1 MSDSTNRNMPLVTVA
16 LAVYNNAAN
25 LEECLQCYEKQTY
38 PHMEILCIDDCSNDN
53 SVEILRR
60 HAESDPRYR
69 IIEKEHNAGL
79 SDTRN
84 ISIDEAKGEYLYLCD
99 ADDICDPDMIEKA
112 VTKAEEDKADMVIW
126 DFYEFGKPIY
136 RLMKKDDPTRLRE
149 DMSREDLC
157 HIGSFMW
164 THLFRTSS
172 LRELN
177 LPFPLGRTKQDLPVH
192 WAACVS
198 FEKISV
204 IPERLY
210 GYRIGDSQISRK
222 KGLVLLDFIY
232 VHDYLKE
239 YLEKSGQFDAYNADY
254 YQSLANAMC
263 SIDVTINAE
272 YRNEAREECRRHL
285 CPEMGTAV
293 KGMDRNVKLFISS
306 LSGNRMAGL
315 LLFILQSLQTLYRK
329 IKH

>member
-1 MSDSTNRNMPLVTVA
+1 MPLVTVA

-126 DFYEFGKPIY
+126 DFYEFGKQIY
-136 RLMKKDDPTRLRE
+136 RLMKKNDPSRLRE
-149 DMSREDLC
+149 DMSRKELC

-192 WAACVS
+192 WAACIMMD
-198 FEKISV
+198 KISI

-210 GYRIGDSQISRK
+210 GYRISAGQTSRK
-222 KGLVLLDFIY
+222 KGKVLLDFIY
-232 VHDYLKE
+232 VHDYLRD
-239 YLEKSGQFDAYNADY
+239 YLEKNGKFD
-254 YQSLANAMC
+254 
-263 SIDVTINAE
+263 E
-272 YRNEAREECRRHL
+272 YRKDFFRSMIIAMYSVYITIDKAYLPEAISLFKKRI
-285 CPEMGTAV
+285 CPEMAEIA
-293 KGMDRNVKLFISS
+293 KDISLSVKLFISYM
-306 LSGNRMAGL
+306 SGNAIAGAL
-315 LLFILQSLQTLYRK
+315 LKVSKYVRK
-329 IKH
+329 MI

>member
-25 LEECLQCYEKQTY
+25 IEECLQCYEKQTY
-38 PHMEILCIDDCSNDN
+38 PKMEILCIDDCSNDN

-69 IIEKEHNAGL
+69 IIEKENNAGL

-126 DFYEFGKPIY
+126 DFYEFGKQIY
-136 RLMKKDDPTRLRE
+136 RLMKKNDPSRLRE
-149 DMSREDLC
+149 DMSRKDLC

-272 YRNEAREECRRHL
+272 YRNEAREECRKHL
-285 CPEMGTAV
+285 RPEMGTVV
-293 KGMDRNVKLFISS
+293 KDMNRNVRLFISS
-306 LSGNRMAGL
+306 LQGNTLAGL

>member
-25 LEECLQCYEKQTY
+25 IEECLQCYEKQTY
-38 PHMEILCIDDCSNDN
+38 PKMEILCIDDCSNDN

-126 DFYEFGKPIY
+126 DFYEFGKQIY
-136 RLMKKDDPTRLRE
+136 RLMKKNDPSRLRE
-149 DMSREDLC
+149 DMSRKDLC

-177 LPFPLGRTKQDLPVH
+177 LPFPGGRTKQDLPVH
-192 WAACVS
+192 WAACIMMD
-198 FEKISV
+198 KISI

-210 GYRIGDSQISRK
+210 GYRISAEQTSRK
-222 KGLVLLDFIY
+222 KGKVLLDFIY
-232 VHDYLKE
+232 VHDYLRD
-239 YLEKSGQFDAYNADY
+239 YLEKNGKFD
-254 YQSLANAMC
+254 
-263 SIDVTINAE
+263 E
-272 YRNEAREECRRHL
+272 YRKDFFQSMIIAMYSVYITIDKAYLPEAISLFKKRI
-285 CPEMGTAV
+285 CPEMTEIAKDISPSV
-293 KGMDRNVKLFISS
+293 RLFISYMNGNA
-306 LSGNRMAGL
+306 LSGAL
-315 LLFILQSLQTLYRK
+315 LKLSEYIRK
-329 IKH
+329 RT

>member
-136 RLMKKDDPTRLRE
+136 RHMKKSDPSRHRE
-149 DMSREDLC
+149 DMSRKDLC

-172 LRELN
+172 LRAIG
-177 LPFPLGRTKQDLPVH
+177 LPFPGGRTKQDLPVH
-192 WAACVS
+192 WAACIMMD
-198 FEKISV
+198 KISI

-210 GYRIGDSQISRK
+210 GYRISAGQTSRK
-222 KGLVLLDFIY
+222 KGKVLLDFIY
-232 VHDYLKE
+232 VHDYLRD
-239 YLEKSGQFDAYNADY
+239 YLEKNGKFDEYRKDY
-254 YQSLANAMC
+254 YKSLANAMY
-263 SIDVTINAE
+263 SVHTTINAE
-272 YRNEAREECRRHL
+272 YRDEALKECRKHL
-285 CPEMGTAV
+285 RPEMGTVV
-293 KGMDRNVKLFISS
+293 KDMNRNVRLFISS
-306 LSGNRMAGL
+306 LQGNTLAGL

>member
-25 LEECLQCYEKQTY
+25 IEECLQCYEKQTY
-38 PHMEILCIDDCSNDN
+38 PKMEILCIDDCSNDN

-69 IIEKEHNAGL
+69 IIEKENNAGL

-126 DFYEFGKPIY
+126 DFYEFGKQIY
-136 RLMKKDDPTRLRE
+136 RLMKKNDPSRLRE
-149 DMSREDLC
+149 DMSRKELC

-192 WAACVS
+192 WAACIMMD
-198 FEKISV
+198 KISI

-210 GYRIGDSQISRK
+210 GYRISAEQTSRK
-222 KGLVLLDFIY
+222 KGKVLLDFIY
-232 VHDYLKE
+232 VHDYLRD
-239 YLEKSGQFDAYNADY
+239 YLEKNGKFD
-254 YQSLANAMC
+254 
-263 SIDVTINAE
+263 E
-272 YRNEAREECRRHL
+272 YRKDFFQSMIIAMYSVYITIDKAYLPEAISLFKKRI
-285 CPEMGTAV
+285 CPEMTEIAKDISPSV
-293 KGMDRNVKLFISS
+293 RLFISYMNGNA
-306 LSGNRMAGL
+306 LSGAL
-315 LLFILQSLQTLYRK
+315 LKLSEYIRK
-329 IKH
+329 RT

>member
-38 PHMEILCIDDCSNDN
+38 PKMEILCIDDCSNDN

-69 IIEKEHNAGL
+69 IIEKENNAGL

-112 VTKAEEDKADMVIW
+112 VTKAEEDKADMIIW

-136 RLMKKDDPTRLRE
+136 RHMKKSDPSRHRE
-149 DMSREDLC
+149 DMSRKELC

-177 LPFPLGRTKQDLPVH
+177 LPFPGGRTKQDLPVH
-192 WAACVS
+192 WAACIMMD
-198 FEKISV
+198 KISI

-210 GYRIGDSQISRK
+210 GYRISAEQTSRK
-222 KGLVLLDFIY
+222 KGKVLLDFIY
-232 VHDYLKE
+232 VHDYLRD
-239 YLEKSGQFDAYNADY
+239 YLEKNGKFD
-254 YQSLANAMC
+254 
-263 SIDVTINAE
+263 E
-272 YRNEAREECRRHL
+272 YRKDFFQSMIIAMYSVYITIDKAYLPEAISLFKKRI
-285 CPEMGTAV
+285 CPEMTEIAKDISPSV
-293 KGMDRNVKLFISS
+293 RLFISYMNGNA
-306 LSGNRMAGL
+306 LSGAL
-315 LLFILQSLQTLYRK
+315 LKLSEYIRK
-329 IKH
+329 RT

>member
-112 VTKAEEDKADMVIW
+112 VTKAEEDKADMIIW

-149 DMSREDLC
+149 DMSRKELC

-232 VHDYLKE
+232 VHDCLKE
-239 YLEKSGQFDAYNADY
+239 YLEKGDKFDEYCKDFFRSLIIAMYSVYITIDKAYLPEAI
-254 YQSLANAMC
+254 
-263 SIDVTINAE
+263 SIIKS
-272 YRNEAREECRRHL
+272 RI
-285 CPEMGTAV
+285 CPEMAEIAKDISPSV
-293 KGMDRNVKLFISS
+293 RLFISYMNGNV
-306 LSGNRMAGL
+306 LSGTL
-315 LLFILQSLQTLYRK
+315 LKLSEYIRK
-329 IKH
+329 RT

>member
-25 LEECLQCYEKQTY
+25 IEECLQCYEKQTY
-38 PHMEILCIDDCSNDN
+38 PKMEILCIDDCSNDN

-69 IIEKEHNAGL
+69 IIEKENNAGL

-126 DFYEFGKPIY
+126 DFYEFGKQIY
-136 RLMKKDDPTRLRE
+136 RLMKKNDPSRLRE
-149 DMSREDLC
+149 DMSRKELC

-172 LRELN
+172 LRAIG
-177 LPFPLGRTKQDLPVH
+177 LPFPGGRTKQDLPVH
-192 WAACVS
+192 WAACIMMD
-198 FEKISV
+198 KISI

-210 GYRIGDSQISRK
+210 GYRISAEQTSRK
-222 KGLVLLDFIY
+222 KGKVLLDFIY
-232 VHDYLKE
+232 VHDYLRD
-239 YLEKSGQFDAYNADY
+239 YLEKNGKFD
-254 YQSLANAMC
+254 
-263 SIDVTINAE
+263 E
-272 YRNEAREECRRHL
+272 YRKDFFQSMIIAMYSVYITIDKAYLPEAISLFKKRI
-285 CPEMGTAV
+285 CPEMAEIA
-293 KGMDRNVKLFISS
+293 KDISLSVKLFISYM
-306 LSGNRMAGL
+306 SGNAIAGAL
-315 LLFILQSLQTLYRK
+315 LKVSKYVRK
-329 IKH
+329 MI